1 MTIHNFWPQEHVS
14 YLGVIL
20 VDGLSFKEAAQAL
33 NERFGTDYS
42 RNAVIGKSKR
52 EGFKQPDKPWHR
64 LTTVSKPEREG
75 KPTLEATAL
84 RVTHTRRGPVRSIPA
99 LPREIIQLRCAEI
112 EPLHLDLLD
121 LDRHHCRWPYGDQNI
136 TFCGHSKMV
145 GSYCLAHFQLS
156 VGPGTA
162 SERAAA

>member
-1 MTIHNFWPQEHVS
+1 MGHF
-14 YLGVIL
+14 VIWTDEQSEAL
-20 VDGLSFKEAAQAL
+20 RAFIAGGLSYEESAEKINKL
-33 NERFGTDYS
+33 FGGSFS
-42 RNAVIGKSKR
+42 RNAAIGKGKR
-52 EGFKQPDKPWHR
+52 LGLISPAKPPGKRIVRRPDPFIRPFKRPVPIPPKP
-64 LTTVSKPEREG
+64 
-75 KPTLEATAL
+75 
-84 RVTHTRRGPVRSIPA
+84 
-99 LPREIIQLRCAEI
+99 PRAVIELRCAEI

-121 LDRHHCRWPYGDQNI
+121 LEPHHCRWPYGVQKI

>member
-1 MTIHNFWPQEHVS
+1 MGHFAVWTDEQSEALRAFIA
-14 YLGVIL
+14 
-20 VDGLSFKEAAQAL
+20 DGLTYRECAQQI
-33 NERFGTDYS
+33 NELFGVAFS
-42 RNAVIGKSKR
+42 RNAVIGRGKRLGISAPAKPSPKNPPRSKR
-52 EGFKQPDKPWHR
+52 DP
-64 LTTVSKPEREG
+64 S
-75 KPTLEATAL
+75 
-84 RVTHTRRGPVRSIPA
+84 
-99 LPREIIQLRCAEI
+99 LPRYARQTAPPRQIVEMNCEAI

-121 LDRHHCRWPYGDQNI
+121 LDAHHCRWPYGDQQI

>member
-1 MTIHNFWPQEHVS
+1 MGHFVIWTDEQSEALRAFIADGMTYRECA
-14 YLGVIL
+14 
-20 VDGLSFKEAAQAL
+20 EAI
-33 NERFGTDYS
+33 NERFNVSFS
-42 RNAVIGKSKR
+42 RNAVIGRGKRIGVSAPAKPPPKNPPRSKR
-52 EGFKQPDKPWHR
+52 DP
-64 LTTVSKPEREG
+64 S
-75 KPTLEATAL
+75 
-84 RVTHTRRGPVRSIPA
+84 
-99 LPREIIQLRCAEI
+99 LPRYARQAAPPRRILEMKCDAI

-121 LDRHHCRWPYGDQNI
+121 LDKVHCRWPYGEGPNI